1 MSSMTLRI
9 RSLCNRKTVKRG
21 GKPPLLSRYMTSFA
35 IMREQPEK
43 NISLSLQGFGLLRRI
58 GYVTTQSTQ
67 YMEELTMNMITIA
80 AGVVLSLTLGLTQLS
95 GSPVRANTPSETSR
109 TNVCTNRFVD
119 TDSNGICDN
128 RGNGDNFVDN
138 DGDGVCDNRDNCDNF
153 IDNDR
158 NGVCDNR
165 GNGGNRGNHGKRG
178 NGGSCGNRG
187 NRGNGRD
194 HCCGGSNCR

>member
-1 MSSMTLRI
+1 
-9 RSLCNRKTVKRG
+9 
-21 GKPPLLSRYMTSFA
+21 
-35 IMREQPEK
+35 
-43 NISLSLQGFGLLRRI
+43 
-58 GYVTTQSTQ
+58 
-67 YMEELTMNMITIA
+67 MNMITIA

-95 GSPVRANTPSETSR
+95 GSPVRVNTPSETSR
-109 TNVCTNRFVD
+109 ANVCTNRFVD

-165 GNGGNRGNHGKRG
+165 GNGG
-178 NGGSCGNRG
+178 SCGNRG
-187 NRGNGRD
+187 NCGNGGD